1 MKNIG
6 IILLILFIMLLLS
19 SCISSEESNINNVET
34 EKEIEQ
40 TVVSNKPIEEQVEQ
54 LDEQT
59 ILGDYLIGNWVIE
72 YKFDEVI
79 DDQFNSNQDRLYRN
93 RFKILKQD
101 DKYIITY
108 PEYFYS
114 VNPAYTFK
122 DCELIEKDD
131 KLYFTTYGNNSDIR
145 VDVEFSGIPLDEN
158 IIQGN
163 YESVFTIN
171 DEKMHIN
178 SNCVLRKGTEEILIA
193 FLDAINEN
201 DFVKILNLIREE
213 EVLASNFYRDR
224 NILMYQIIAHNSEIA
239 RLLIERGAD
248 IHAVNNTGWTA
259 LMLATKYNQP
269 ENAILLIERGAEI
282 NVVNNSGNTVI
293 EIALQ
298 YSFQVYKYILSNN
311 LD

>member
-40 TVVSNKPIEEQVEQ
+40 TVVSNKPIEEQIEQ
-54 LDEQT
+54 PDEQT

-79 DDQFNSNQDRLYRN
+79 NDQFNSNQDRLYRN

-171 DEKMHIN
+171 DEKMH
-178 SNCVLRKGTEEILIA
+178 LTYFPDL
-193 FLDAINEN
+193 
-201 DFVKILNLIREE
+201 
-213 EVLASNFYRDR
+213 
-224 NILMYQIIAHNSEIA
+224 IIAKFI
-239 RLLIERGAD
+239 LF
-248 IHAVNNTGWTA
+248 
-259 LMLATKYNQP
+259 P
-269 ENAILLIERGAEI
+269 ENYL
-282 NVVNNSGNTVI
+282 T
-293 EIALQ
+293 
-298 YSFQVYKYILSNN
+298 F
-311 LD
+311 D